1 METPRPL
8 CSSCDAPAMW
18 EMHYNGSASCMRCGE
33 LSRAQSFNYIHG
45 YTPLNSLQ
53 QNVAYTRT
61 KRFQKYLNHACMKQG
76 IKSVPDETWKF
87 LLDNGPYKSPGH
99 IVSKLKRAKLKRKC
113 YDSLPMF
120 VCHLCDNCDVPK
132 ITNREYRIA
141 LAYFRVIDLAFPD
154 KSSFMSYLYILEF
167 ILTHMGRSDMLPFI
181 SRIQCRKRRGK
192 YKRHLAAIITSAL
205 SDGSLQV

>member
-1 METPRPL
+1 
-8 CSSCDAPAMW
+8 MW

-99 IVSKLKRAKLKRKC
+99 IVNKLKRAKLKR
-113 YDSLPMF
+113 LPLF
-120 VCHLCDNCDVPK
+120 VRHLCDNCRLFSGHRSGVSRQEL
-132 ITNREYRIA
+132 IHVVFVHSGIY
-141 LAYFRVIDLAFPD
+141 IDTHGAVRHAAV
-154 KSSFMSYLYILEF
+154 YLS
-167 ILTHMGRSDMLPFI
+167 HPVSQAQG
-181 SRIQCRKRRGK
+181 
-192 YKRHLAAIITSAL
+192 
-205 SDGSLQV
+205 